1 MAALWLLNH
10 VLFFFFAGNPLISLV
25 RFYQTLRAKGFEK
38 FIRKGMEFV
47 LSPLAYLIGS
57 IAQKKA
63 TK

>member
-1 MAALWLLNH
+1 MAALCLLNH
-10 VLFFFFAGNPLISLV
+10 VLFIFLSANPLISLV
-25 RFYQTLRAKGFEK
+25 RFYQALRAKGCEK
-38 FIRKGMEFV
+38 FIRKGMEFI